1 MRNWLKTFPTVLKKY
16 QESVRISWE
25 YCSKLAHNN
34 TIKRITWPEGIVAT
48 ITPLKICDSL
58 WQFSI
63 GVKTLNPDKRYRL
76 VGKSFEAGVAVDFPS
91 PRVSFPKFW
100 SQHDFQMSFV
110 SKVDESDPVHVL
122 ESLKFADEDDK
133 IVTVHLPPIPLD
145 PAWKFWARWEVK
157 VNLHY
162 SCHYL
167 FCQAPLHTYQWKQL
181 TPYWFLSILVLTF
194 NNKKD

>member
-1 MRNWLKTFPTVLKKY
+1 MRNWLQTFPTVLKKY
-16 QESVRISWE
+16 QESVRFSRE
-25 YCSKLAHNN
+25 YCSNLPYKN

-63 GVKTLNPDKRYRL
+63 QVKTLNPEEHYRL

-91 PRVSFPKFW
+91 PRVSSES
-100 SQHDFQMSFV
+100 SQRVTSLQMSFV

-122 ESLKFADEDDK
+122 ESLKFAAGDDK

-145 PAWKFWARWEVK
+145 PA
-157 VNLHY
+157 
-162 SCHYL
+162 
-167 FCQAPLHTYQWKQL
+167 
-181 TPYWFLSILVLTF
+181 
-194 NNKKD
+194 